1 MNHPINIQELQDKK
15 NRRFYTSLSDYL
27 TNEEIRK
34 SIKKVNENM
43 VKYSAQ
49 PTINSHGMGCIFSVS
64 LSLNEITDD
73 GKELWECIVYESDD
87 YEESEKKSEKFDNN
101 RVAIEYFMNQILSI
115 YN

>member
-1 MNHPINIQELQDKK
+1 
-15 NRRFYTSLSDYL
+15 
-27 TNEEIRK
+27 
-34 SIKKVNENM
+34 M